1 MKWAAMVLSAG
12 IAISTERHSFLPLL
26 GSIFPAKQ
34 SDTLTGGAFFEQLN
48 ERGNAMNANTRMF
61 TIAVLASTFAAAA
74 WAQELGRV
82 HFQTSCT
89 PQAQEKFDRALAMVH
104 SFVYP
109 DSVQAF
115 TDVAAADP
123 QCAIAYWGIAISH
136 RPNPLILPLSAAVL
150 KNGWEAVEKGKAI
163 GAKTERERDWLAAI
177 ELYYKDYDK
186 VDQTTRGLAYEKAM
200 EQLVQK
206 YPDDPEAVVFYALAL
221 NETALPADKTYANQL
236 KAGAILEKVLVTQPN
251 HPGALHYLIHSYD
264 YTPLA
269 QRALSA
275 ANKYAGIAPAAQHA
289 QHMPAHTYSMLGLW
303 AQSVESN
310 TKSREAAQEQA
321 ARLWPGATHPGV
333 PHHLDFTEY
342 GLLQMGQEHR
352 AKQVRDD
359 TNAIKKLGFEFM
371 PSYTA
376 LAAVPAR
383 FALERQAWKEGA
395 VLEPRGSQFPQA
407 EAITHFA
414 RAIGSARSGDLAA
427 AQQGVDKLKELRAT
441 LEKANQSYWAEQVEI
456 QMLAASAW
464 IAQAK
469 GQKEEALKFMR
480 TTADL
485 EDNSEKH
492 IAMENRL
499 YPMRELLGDLLLEQ
513 QQLAQALMEYETAL
527 QSTPNRL
534 RGLYG
539 AAKAAEGARQP
550 EKAAGYYRQLAD
562 LTKDADADRVEIREA
577 KAFLT
582 R

>member
-1 MKWAAMVLSAG
+1 MK
-12 IAISTERHSFLPLL
+12 
-26 GSIFPAKQ
+26 
-34 SDTLTGGAFFEQLN
+34 
-48 ERGNAMNANTRMF
+48 ANWRMF
-61 TIAVLASTFAAAA
+61 ATALLVTVFATAAS
-74 WAQELGRV
+74 AQELGRV
-82 HFQTSCT
+82 HLETSCNA
-89 PQAQEKFDRALAMVH
+89 QAQEKFDRGLAMVH

-109 DSVQAF
+109 DSVKVF
-115 TDVAAADP
+115 TEAAAADP

-150 KNGWEAVEKGKAI
+150 KNGWEAVEKGNAI

-200 EQLVQK
+200 ERLVQK
-206 YPDDPEAVVFYALAL
+206 YPDDPEAATFYALAL
-221 NETALPADKTYANQL
+221 NETALPSDKTYANQL
-236 KAGAILEKVLVTQPN
+236 KAGAVLERVLDTQPN

-269 QRALSA
+269 QRALAA

-303 AQSVESN
+303 VQSVESN

-333 PHHLDFTEY
+333 PHHLDFAEY
-342 GLLQMGQEHR
+342 ALLQMGQEQR
-352 AKQVRDD
+352 ARQIRDD
-359 TNAIKKLGFEFM
+359 NNAIKKLGFEFLA
-371 PSYTA
+371 SYTA

-383 FALERQAWKEGA
+383 FALERQMWKEAA

-407 EAITHFA
+407 EAITYFA
-414 RAIGSARSGDLAA
+414 RAIGSARGGDLAGGHQA
-427 AQQGVDKLKELRAT
+427 VDKLKELRTT

-456 QMLAASAW
+456 QALAASAW

-469 GQKEEALKFMR
+469 GQKEEAVKLMR
-480 TTADL
+480 AAADL

-499 YPMRELLGDLLLEQ
+499 YPMRELLGDLLMEQ
-513 QQLAQALMEYETAL
+513 QQPSQALKEYEASF

-539 AAKAAEGARQP
+539 AAKAAQEAKQP
-550 EKAAGYYRQLAD
+550 GKATNYFRQLAE
-562 LTKDADADRVEIREA
+562 LTKGADSDRPEIREA
-577 KAFLT
+577 KSFVAAQ
-582 R
+582 